1 MSCEMNN
8 GVADNQLVSRSE
20 IDCKGR
26 NVETLFTEWQQTR
39 CWEGAP
45 TPVSR
50 RLFCFELI
58 TGYMLCARWFVGSA
72 SRSESVKEVVEHFA
86 EMIRENEKA
95 GRESMWEGE
104 EEEKTEPLNKSNCDD
119 AVEGN
124 SVLWPCESYC
134 VLMRMPRWSTLILM
148 PRTFW
153 QQPPHNHHRAFS
165 VVAEG
170 GGGGAVQT
178 LQRQTAERE
187 KYS

>member
-1 MSCEMNN
+1 MSSTQIEKVTDVHI
-8 GVADNQLVSRSE
+8 GFRIGAELQRV
-20 IDCKGR
+20 
-26 NVETLFTEWQQTR
+26 TEEYGFQK
-39 CWEGAP
+39 
-45 TPVSR
+45 
-50 RLFCFELI
+50 
-58 TGYMLCARWFVGSA
+58 WFVGSA